1 MKKAL
6 MISTFYSLLY
16 FISAVFYITIKTPKN
31 FSYTD
36 AFFIALIQFVI
47 MFTLIKF
54 LLKRL

>member
-6 MISTFYSLLY
+6 TISTFYSLLY
-16 FISAVFYITIKTPKN
+16 FISAVVYITIKSPKN

-47 MFTLIKF
+47 VFTLIKF
-54 LLKRL
+54 VFKK